1 MQLEQTVKGGEGHNE
16 YWPLGQGP
24 VEARPPIGIGGKS
37 PFPYTTVHADP
48 HRRFRKVELTRG
60 HWLAVEHARR
70 TKKSPPRI
78 PEAGTLVTELAFAPR
93 RVRLPCELVEGGNG
107 VSRLTDEHFAGLG
120 FYSDHDCTLG
130 FCWQHDEGRRKPLKL
145 GGPPAGQQSAL

>member
-60 HWLAVEHARR
+60 ALASGR
-70 TKKSPPRI
+70 TCTAYQKKPAPDPRGGHSRHGI
-78 PEAGTLVTELAFAPR
+78 SVRAAPR
-93 RVRLPCELVEGGNG
+93 PPPVRA
-107 VSRLTDEHFAGLG
+107 R
-120 FYSDHDCTLG
+120 
-130 FCWQHDEGRRKPLKL
+130 
-145 GGPPAGQQSAL
+145 

>member
-60 HWLAVEHARR
+60 ALNMHGVPKKARPG
-70 TKKSPPRI
+70 S
-78 PEAGTLVTELAFAPR
+78 PR
-93 RVRLPCELVEGGNG
+93 RALS
-107 VSRLTDEHFAGLG
+107 SRN
-120 FYSDHDCTLG
+120 
-130 FCWQHDEGRRKPLKL
+130 
-145 GGPPAGQQSAL
+145 

>member
-48 HRRFRKVELTRG
+48 HR
-60 HWLAVEHARR
+60 AV
-70 TKKSPPRI
+70 P
-78 PEAGTLVTELAFAPR
+78 
-93 RVRLPCELVEGGNG
+93 
-107 VSRLTDEHFAGLG
+107 
-120 FYSDHDCTLG
+120 
-130 FCWQHDEGRRKPLKL
+130 
-145 GGPPAGQQSAL
+145 